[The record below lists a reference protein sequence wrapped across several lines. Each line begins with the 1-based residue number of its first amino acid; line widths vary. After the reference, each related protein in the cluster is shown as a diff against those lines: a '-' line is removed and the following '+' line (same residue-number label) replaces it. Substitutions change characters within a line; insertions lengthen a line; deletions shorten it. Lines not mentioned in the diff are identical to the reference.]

1 MTPPLME
8 VQAVAG
14 TQMQPASDAA
24 AVAPSGRFAQWFTG
38 EVEQLNTQLVNAEQ
52 GLQQLA
58 TGTAPSLHEVM
69 IRMEEAR
76 LSFQLATQFRN
87 RVLEAYQEVMRMQV

>member
-8 VQAVAG
+8 VQAIAG
-14 TQMQPASDAA
+14 AQMQPVADATAA
-24 AVAPSGRFAQWFTG
+24 APTGQFAQWFTG
-38 EVEQLNTQLVNAEQ
+38 QVDQLNTQLVGAEQ

-76 LSFQLATQFRN
+76 LSFQLAVQFRN